1 MQMVRLCYQPYRLE
15 VFVLSLKQQEEQG
28 FTILEMVV
36 VIALIGALSVI
47 FFVVFKTTL
56 VSYLDLQK
64 QATSFGQ
71 LSRQADR
78 IANVLRGTTSISSA
92 GDNDLTVYTYFYPSD
107 VYVSQVRY
115 YVVNGATK
123 RLYADL
129 TPMSAN
135 PPLGTLQTDKK
146 KSFVIIDNFYQASG
160 GKLFRYTNAVGA
172 ALATPVTDLS
182 VVKTIQINLAT
193 QLENARSQDI
203 NVQVLLRNKKN
214 NL

>member
-1 MQMVRLCYQPYRLE
+1 MV
-15 VFVLSLKQQEEQG
+15 
-28 FTILEMVV
+28 I
-36 VIALIGALSVI
+36 VITLIGTLSVI

-56 VSYLDLQK
+56 VSYIDLQK

-71 LSRQADR
+71 LSTQAER
-78 IANVLRGTTSISSA
+78 IANVLRGTTSISNAS
-92 GDNDLTVYTYFYPSD
+92 DNELTVYTYFYPSD
-107 VYVSQVRY
+107 AYVSQVRY

-146 KSFVIIDNFYQASG
+146 KSFVVIDNFYQSSG
-160 GKLFRYTNAVGA
+160 GKLFTYMNAVGA
-172 ALATPVTDLS
+172 TLPTPVTDLS
-182 VVKTIQINLAT
+182 VVKTIQINLAA
-193 QLENARSQDI
+193 QLENMRSQDI

>member
-1 MQMVRLCYQPYRLE
+1 MFRHN
-15 VFVLSLKQQEEQG
+15 QQEEQG
-28 FTILEMVV
+28 FTILEMVI
-36 VIALIGALSVI
+36 VITLIGTLSVI

-56 VSYLDLQK
+56 VSYIDLQK

-71 LSRQADR
+71 LSTQAER
-78 IANVLRGTTSISSA
+78 IANVLRGTTSISNAS
-92 GDNDLTVYTYFYPSD
+92 DNELTVYTYFYPSD
-107 VYVSQVRY
+107 AYVSQVRY

-146 KSFVIIDNFYQASG
+146 KSFVVIDNFYQSSS
-160 GKLFRYTNAVGA
+160 GKLFTYMNAVGA
-172 ALATPVTDLS
+172 TLPTPVTDLS
-182 VVKTIQINLAT
+182 VVKTIQINLAA
-193 QLENARSQDI
+193 QLENMRSQDI

>member
-1 MQMVRLCYQPYRLE
+1 MFRHN
-15 VFVLSLKQQEEQG
+15 QQEEQG
-28 FTILEMVV
+28 FTILEMVI
-36 VIALIGALSVI
+36 VITLIGALSVI

-56 VSYLDLQK
+56 VSYIDLQK

-71 LSRQADR
+71 LSTQAER
-78 IANVLRGTTSISSA
+78 IANVLRGTTSISNAS
-92 GDNDLTVYTYFYPSD
+92 DNELTVYTYFYPSD
-107 VYVSQVRY
+107 AYVSQVRY

-146 KSFVIIDNFYQASG
+146 KSFVVIDNFYQSSS
-160 GKLFRYTNAVGA
+160 GKLFTYMNAVGA
-172 ALATPVTDLS
+172 TLPAPVTDLS
-182 VVKTIQINLAT
+182 VVKTIQINLAA
-193 QLENARSQDI
+193 QLENMRSQDI

>member
-1 MQMVRLCYQPYRLE
+1 MFRHN
-15 VFVLSLKQQEEQG
+15 QQEEQG
-28 FTILEMVV
+28 FTILEMVI
-36 VIALIGALSVI
+36 VITLIGALSVI

-56 VSYLDLQK
+56 VSYIDLQK

-71 LSRQADR
+71 LSTQAER
-78 IANVLRGTTSISSA
+78 IANVLRGTTSISNAS
-92 GDNDLTVYTYFYPSD
+92 DNELTVYTYFYPSD
-107 VYVSQVRY
+107 AYVSQVRY

-146 KSFVIIDNFYQASG
+146 KSFVVIDNFYQSSG
-160 GKLFRYTNAVGA
+160 GKLFTYMNAVGA
-172 ALATPVTDLS
+172 TLPTPVTDLG
-182 VVKTIQINLAT
+182 VVKTIQINLAA
-193 QLENARSQDI
+193 QLENMRSQDI

>member
-1 MQMVRLCYQPYRLE
+1 MFRHN
-15 VFVLSLKQQEEQG
+15 QQEEQG
-28 FTILEMVV
+28 FTILEMVI
-36 VIALIGALSVI
+36 VITLIGTLSVI

-56 VSYLDLQK
+56 VSYIDLQK

-71 LSRQADR
+71 LSTQAER
-78 IANVLRGTTSISSA
+78 IANVLRGTTSISNAS
-92 GDNDLTVYTYFYPSD
+92 DNELTVYTYFYPSD
-107 VYVSQVRY
+107 AYVSQVRY

-146 KSFVIIDNFYQASG
+146 KSFVVIDNFYQSSG
-160 GKLFRYTNAVGA
+160 GKLFTYMNAVGA
-172 ALATPVTDLS
+172 TLPTPVTDLS
-182 VVKTIQINLAT
+182 VVKTIQINLAA
-193 QLENARSQDI
+193 QLENMRSQDI

>member
-1 MQMVRLCYQPYRLE
+1 MFRHN
-15 VFVLSLKQQEEQG
+15 QQEEQG
-28 FTILEMVV
+28 FTILEMVI
-36 VIALIGALSVI
+36 VITLIGALSVI

-56 VSYLDLQK
+56 VSYIDLQK

-71 LSRQADR
+71 LSTQAER
-78 IANVLRGTTSISSA
+78 IANVLRGTTSISNAS
-92 GDNDLTVYTYFYPSD
+92 DNELTVYTYFYPSD
-107 VYVSQVRY
+107 AYVSQVRY

-146 KSFVIIDNFYQASG
+146 KSFVVIDNFYQSSG
-160 GKLFRYTNAVGA
+160 GKLFTYMNAVGA
-172 ALATPVTDLS
+172 TLPTPVTDLS
-182 VVKTIQINLAT
+182 VVKTIQINLAA
-193 QLENARSQDI
+193 QLENMRSQDI

>member
-1 MQMVRLCYQPYRLE
+1 
-15 VFVLSLKQQEEQG
+15 VFRHNQQEEQG
-28 FTILEMVV
+28 FTILEMVI
-36 VIALIGALSVI
+36 VITLIGTLSVI

-56 VSYLDLQK
+56 VSYIDLQK

-71 LSRQADR
+71 LSTQAER
-78 IANVLRGTTSISSA
+78 IANVLRGTTSISNAS
-92 GDNDLTVYTYFYPSD
+92 DNELTVYTYFYPSD
-107 VYVSQVRY
+107 AYVSQVRY

-146 KSFVIIDNFYQASG
+146 KSFVVIDNFYQSSG
-160 GKLFRYTNAVGA
+160 GKLFTYMNAVGA
-172 ALATPVTDLS
+172 TLPTPVTDLS
-182 VVKTIQINLAT
+182 VVKTIQINLAA
-193 QLENARSQDI
+193 QLENMRSQDI

>member
-1 MQMVRLCYQPYRLE
+1 
-15 VFVLSLKQQEEQG
+15 VFRHNQQEEQG
-28 FTILEMVV
+28 FTILEMVI
-36 VIALIGALSVI
+36 VITLIGALSVI

-56 VSYLDLQK
+56 VSYIDLQK

-71 LSRQADR
+71 LSTQAER
-78 IANVLRGTTSISSA
+78 IANVLRGTTSISNAS
-92 GDNDLTVYTYFYPSD
+92 DNELTVYTYFYPSD
-107 VYVSQVRY
+107 AYVSQVRY

-146 KSFVIIDNFYQASG
+146 KSFVVIDNFYQSSG
-160 GKLFRYTNAVGA
+160 GKLFTYMNAVGA
-172 ALATPVTDLS
+172 TLPTPVTDLS
-182 VVKTIQINLAT
+182 VVKTIQINLAA
-193 QLENARSQDI
+193 QLENMRSQDI

>member
-1 MQMVRLCYQPYRLE
+1 MTAGDVQVTIQNANGTL
-15 VFVLSLKQQEEQG
+15 VLPTIPLGGFRVKPKQREEQG

-71 LSRQADR
+71 LSSQADR

-129 TPMSAN
+129 TPIVQTPTWHAAN
-135 PPLGTLQTDKK
+135 
-146 KSFVIIDNFYQASG
+146 
-160 GKLFRYTNAVGA
+160 R
-172 ALATPVTDLS
+172 
-182 VVKTIQINLAT
+182 
-193 QLENARSQDI
+193 
-203 NVQVLLRNKKN
+203 
-214 NL
+214 

>member
-1 MQMVRLCYQPYRLE
+1 MFRHN
-15 VFVLSLKQQEEQG
+15 QQEEQG
-28 FTILEMVV
+28 FTILEMVI
-36 VIALIGALSVI
+36 VITLIGALSVI

-56 VSYLDLQK
+56 VSYIDLQK

-71 LSRQADR
+71 LSTQAER
-78 IANVLRGTTSISSA
+78 IANVLRGTTSISNAS
-92 GDNDLTVYTYFYPSD
+92 DNELTVYTYFYPSD
-107 VYVSQVRY
+107 AYVSQVRY

-146 KSFVIIDNFYQASG
+146 KSFVVIDNFYQSSG
-160 GKLFRYTNAVGA
+160 GKLFTYMNAVGA
-172 ALATPVTDLS
+172 TLPAPVTDLS
-182 VVKTIQINLAT
+182 VVKTIQINLAA
-193 QLENARSQDI
+193 QLENMRSQDI